1 MAEWLGQ
8 LLSDSPLWVI
18 IIVGSIVALL
28 SIITSAF
35 IYGYDVKGP
44 RSEWQKSWYK
54 KKEVKKH
61 GKK

>member
-8 LLSDSPLWVI
+8 LLANAPVWVVL
-18 IIVGSIVALL
+18 IVGLIAAVIVGFFWILPVG
-28 SIITSAF
+28 F
-35 IYGYDVKGP
+35 EFPGP
-44 RSEWQKSWYK
+44 KSEWQKSWYK